1 MTIWSI
7 ESIEPFIDDDGSMSL
22 AIVDGDG
29 EFETV
34 KSKDICN
41 ECIISKNLQPFL
53 LELTNQVYWKLPG
66 KIAINLAPKPE
77 DLWKLEKRIVRY
89 LAQYVWIQDD
99 RAYDLL
105 ACWAILSYFRPSFH
119 YIPLIILDGATVAG
133 KSTLVSAM
141 SKICYHG
148 YRADNYSAAAITRMI
163 KRFDSTICLDEAVDN
178 ISGDRGIEL
187 QNLIKSCVDEDG
199 SYVRAVPKT
208 RDEIEVV
215 KTYTSMMISIKGADL
230 AEDVINRGIRIQMMS
245 KPPDV
250 EVKNLRWADW
260 KDPGDTSPASIRTD
274 LYNLMWRFKYPIIDG
289 RIDLATAIENT
300 MHYLDT
306 RLQNG
311 EYLYGIEYGIAPAKK
326 INNRQYDIATALMPI
341 ASICGCAKDV
351 MQLIIAEETNYRE
364 AAANSMECQVFRAI
378 VDCILQEAAEHTLS
392 GWPVDRPTFA
402 DVTRRVTTRQIAQK
416 LNENLLDQGNLR
428 YNEQIETIRSTRAI
442 KTLGLAY
449 TMGRG
454 AGGRASALDPTAPG
468 FIDIFQRHLMEF
480 DPENLVKFALSPAKR
495 VN

>member
-7 ESIEPFIDDDGSMSL
+7 RSIEPFEDGDGDISL
-22 AIVDGDG
+22 AIVDGNG
-29 EFETV
+29 EFKTLR
-34 KSKDICN
+34 SKDIFN
-41 ECIISKNLQPFL
+41 ECLVLKNLQPFL
-53 LELTNQVYWKLPG
+53 GKFISQIYWKLPG
-66 KIAINLAPKPE
+66 NIAINLAPKPE
-77 DLWKLEKRIVRY
+77 DMWKLEKRIVRY
-89 LAQYVWIQDD
+89 LAQYVWIQDG

-105 ACWAILSYFRPSFH
+105 ACWTILSYFRPSFH

-163 KRFDSTICLDEAVDN
+163 KHYDSTICLDETIDN

-208 RDEIEVV
+208 RDDIEVV

-245 KPPDV
+245 KPPDI

-260 KDPGDTSPASIRTD
+260 TDLGDISPAAIRTD
-274 LYNLMWRFKYPIIDG
+274 LYNLMWRYKYPIIDG
-289 RIDLATAIENT
+289 KIDLAAAIDRT
-300 MHYLDT
+300 MHSLDT

-341 ASICGCAKDV
+341 ASICGCASGV

-364 AAANSMECQVFRAI
+364 AAANSMECQTFRAI
-378 VDCILQEAAEHTLS
+378 VDCILQEAEERTLS
-392 GWPVDRPTFA
+392 GWPIDRAAFR
-402 DVTRRVTTRQIAQK
+402 DVARRVTTRQIAQK
-416 LNENLLDQGNLR
+416 LNENLIEQGNLK

-468 FIDIFQRHLMEF
+468 FIEVFQRHLMEF
-480 DPENLVKFALSPAKR
+480 DPENLTKFTLFPVKK